1 MKKKT
6 DTFTLSHLYPTGN
19 FIRHITFQGTNGIN
33 TLLIHYI
40 LAFLCSQSCF
50 LWHVWHSFFSSE
62 RFYY

>member
-33 TLLIHYI
+33 TATYTLY
-40 LAFLCSQSCF
+40 SCIF
-50 LWHVWHSFFSSE
+50 MFSIML
-62 RFYY
+62 FMACVA